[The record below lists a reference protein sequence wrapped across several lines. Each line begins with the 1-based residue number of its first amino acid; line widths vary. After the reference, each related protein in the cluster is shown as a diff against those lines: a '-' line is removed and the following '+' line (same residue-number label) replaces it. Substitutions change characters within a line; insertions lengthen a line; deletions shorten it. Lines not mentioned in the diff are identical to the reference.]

1 MLVVQKR
8 KRGNRLIMPYQRIGG
23 GIEIGEVSIFIP
35 LLDGNRYPEGS
46 VLPFSSVR
54 RQVQKHQVI
63 FLCTFVYTPLVLL
76 LICSHLRGE

>member
-54 RQVQKHQVI
+54 WQVQKHQVI
-63 FLCTFVYTPLVLL
+63 FFMYTRLHSFGAFIDLL
-76 LICSHLRGE
+76 SFKR